1 MRRLRLVCVRMIQED
16 SKEGKGCEEYLRLN
30 QDGKTPPCSRGR
42 EQSNVSWKGWCGSQL
57 KNSLGEHKMEG
68 FVPFPNNSP
77 KSDGF
82 YIYIFM
88 FVSLRRNEKAHGCVR
103 LVI

>member
-1 MRRLRLVCVRMIQED
+1 MRNTF
-16 SKEGKGCEEYLRLN
+16 RLN

-42 EQSNVSWKGWCGSQL
+42 ERSNVSWKGWCGSQL

-82 YIYIFM
+82 YIYTFM
-88 FVSLRRNEKAHGCVR
+88 FVSLR
-103 LVI
+103 